1 MVMFFPIQYE
11 IDCIN
16 SNGKILG
23 RIKYD
28 SSGEGYIFQ
37 RDNDS
42 VVLSN
47 DEETQILAK
56 LASLKSGKDVI
67 PLPDDD

>member
-16 SNGKILG
+16 TNGRILG

-28 SSGEGYIFQ
+28 SSGDGYIFQ

-42 VVLSN
+42 IVLSN
-47 DEETQILAK
+47 DEETRIAAK
-56 LASLKSGKDVI
+56 LASLKSGKDAI